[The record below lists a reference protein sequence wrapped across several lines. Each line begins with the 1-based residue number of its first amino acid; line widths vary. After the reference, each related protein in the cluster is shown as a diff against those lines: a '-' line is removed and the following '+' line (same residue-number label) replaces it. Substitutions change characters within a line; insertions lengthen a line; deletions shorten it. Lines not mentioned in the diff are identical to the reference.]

1 MMVKQLGKQGPLGQG
16 KLSLSFGKLSLGL
29 GLDLKLAPMLALK
42 REDLIPRDHLRL
54 FPPHVLV
61 WLINTYQIQK

>member
-1 MMVKQLGKQGPLGQG
+1 MMVKQLGKQGPLGKG

-42 REDLIPRDHLRL
+42 REDLILRDQLE
-54 FPPHVLV
+54 
-61 WLINTYQIQK
+61 

>member
-1 MMVKQLGKQGPLGQG
+1 MKQLGQKGPLDQG

-42 REDLIPRDHLRL
+42 REDLILWDQLE
-54 FPPHVLV
+54 
-61 WLINTYQIQK
+61 